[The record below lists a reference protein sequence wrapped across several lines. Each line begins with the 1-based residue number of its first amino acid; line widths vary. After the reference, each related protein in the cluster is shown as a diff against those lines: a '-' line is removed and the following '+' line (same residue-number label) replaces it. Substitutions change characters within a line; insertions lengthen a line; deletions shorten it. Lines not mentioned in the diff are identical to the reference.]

1 MFRRVGTY
9 MLFLFVFSSVKSRA
23 ADSTPGIA
31 NMLFLTDTVPAVK
44 AVEAQPAQQAE
55 NVEVVPNVIKQ
66 VPKSRRQVKPVAV
79 PKIVTTKPKA
89 IIKPKIV
96 IKTGLIR

>member
-1 MFRRVGTY
+1 MFKHAGACI
-9 MLFLFVFSSVKSRA
+9 LFFIIFSSVKVNASALETGVDRF
-23 ADSTPGIA
+23 GVL
-31 NMLFLTDTVPAVK
+31 MDTVPAVK
-44 AVEAQPAQQAE
+44 AVEAQPAQQVE
-55 NVEVVPNVIKQ
+55 NVEVPNIVKQ
-66 VPKSRRQVKPVAV
+66 VPKSRKQVKPVAV

>member
-1 MFRRVGTY
+1 MFRRAGTY
-9 MLFLFVFSSVKSRA
+9 VLFLFVFNSVQARA
-23 ADSTPGIA
+23 ADSAPGIG

-44 AVEAQPAQQAE
+44 AVEAQPAQQSE

>member
-1 MFRRVGTY
+1 M
-9 MLFLFVFSSVKSRA
+9 VFSSVKSSA
-23 ADSTPGIA
+23 ANTTARPGK
-31 NMLFLTDTVPAVK
+31 MLCLMDTVPAVK
-44 AVEAQPAQQAE
+44 AVEAQPAQQSE
-55 NVEVVPNVIKQ
+55 NVEVVPTVIKQ
-66 VPKSRRQVKPVAV
+66 VPKSRKQVKPVAV

>member
-1 MFRRVGTY
+1 MFRQAGIY
-9 MLFLFVFSSVKSRA
+9 ILFIIIFSSVKVNASAFATGMQRV
-23 ADSTPGIA
+23 GV
-31 NMLFLTDTVPAVK
+31 LDTVPTVK
-44 AVEAQPAQQAE
+44 AVESQPAQQVE
-55 NVEVVPNVIKQ
+55 NVEVPNVIKQ
-66 VPKSRRQVKPVAV
+66 VPKSRKQVKPVAV

>member
-1 MFRRVGTY
+1 MFKQAGTY
-9 MLFLFVFSSVKSRA
+9 ILFFFIFSSVKVNASA
-23 ADSTPGIA
+23 LEYGMQGISVPI
-31 NMLFLTDTVPAVK
+31 DTVPAVK
-44 AVEAQPAQQAE
+44 AVEAQPAQQ
-55 NVEVVPNVIKQ
+55 VETVEAPTVIKQ
-66 VPKSRRQVKPVAV
+66 VPKSRKQLKPVAV